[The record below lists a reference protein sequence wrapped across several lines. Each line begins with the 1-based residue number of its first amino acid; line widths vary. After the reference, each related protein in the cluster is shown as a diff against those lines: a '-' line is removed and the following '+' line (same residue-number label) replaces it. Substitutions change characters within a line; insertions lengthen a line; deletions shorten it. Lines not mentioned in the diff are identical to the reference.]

1 MDDVLC
7 LKSVGTRLDLDL
19 LRSVWSARVIRIGLV
34 LKSNKCY
41 RWVLFVA
48 RVMFEIT
55 LKRS

>member
-1 MDDVLC
+1 MLC